1 MMFLDYK
8 YETSSKIQKR
18 TYKIVN
24 NSTNGTR
31 IKISQREC
39 FLNPSG
45 TKLAFEKTPQQV
57 NL

>member
-8 YETSSKIQKR
+8 YEASSKIQKR

-31 IKISQREC
+31 IKISQSKC

-45 TKLAFEKTPQQV
+45 TELALEKAPQQV
-57 NL
+57 HL